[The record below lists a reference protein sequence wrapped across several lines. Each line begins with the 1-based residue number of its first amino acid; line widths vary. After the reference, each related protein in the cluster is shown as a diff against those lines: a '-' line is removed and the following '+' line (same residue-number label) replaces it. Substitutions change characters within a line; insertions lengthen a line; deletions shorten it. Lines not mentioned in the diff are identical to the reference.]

1 MSINLKNNAYI
12 EKVIRNLVRVNVIS
26 ILVSAGG
33 FTLLN
38 LYLDIQLNGLWGL
51 LFLILAIV
59 IAFVVQWFLLKI
71 IQMPPPILLPEEQVQ
86 EANEK
91 LRRIFNMIAS
101 QVENAL
107 NFRNE
112 NAAAVENPIDKLA
125 VILAQRSETLA
136 NRVQMLISMLQSS
149 SNETLENAQESLMP
163 LIDQMTDAIAQ
174 YLTVSEKI
182 GNQLYDQISETQKL
196 LLNLRNEL
204 VTLSSGQTQQEES
217 PQLSECISKIGAVTE
232 NYLQIEDAIDQQLAI
247 VANDTNDAG
256 MTLII
261 NMQTLRES
269 ADGLINYI
277 SDALSQISE
286 MEGEVNESVQFIARI
301 GHFIK
306 DIPEKIQSDIRSIQS
321 ASSVID
327 SLNHLVDSIK
337 DISFQTDILA
347 VNAAI
352 QAAHAGEAGFGFKIV
367 ADEVRKLAISSS
379 KAATMIETGL
389 DTARKTINEG
399 LKFKFL
405 EEIMVQ
411 MNEAANVVDVVKKLE
426 SSHEDTRI
434 YYRMLFSVVNQ
445 KNLKL
450 ADDISEI
457 LDSIQHQDIV
467 RQRIERMQIVIQQ
480 RNELLQ
486 EFLTELESSMGDVTD
501 DFATQMNAI
510 LNDYSRVESQHNSSL
525 DSGDTTNSPK
535 IELF

>member
-1 MSINLKNNAYI
+1 MSIKLKNNTYI
-12 EKVIRNLVRVNVIS
+12 ERGLGNILLVNTIS
-26 ILVSAGG
+26 TLLPVGG
-33 FTLLN
+33 FVLFN
-38 LYLDIQLNGLWGL
+38 FYLDIELNGQWTA
-51 LFLILAIV
+51 LFLISAIMA
-59 IAFVVQWFLLKI
+59 AFAVQWFLLKI
-71 IQMPPPILLPEEQVQ
+71 IQAPPQILLPEEQVQ
-86 EANEK
+86 ATNEK
-91 LRRIFNMIAS
+91 LRRIFNVIAS

-112 NAAAVENPIDKLA
+112 NAGAIENRIDKLA

-136 NRVQMLISMLQSS
+136 NRVQMLVSMLQSS
-149 SNETLENAQESLMP
+149 SNETLENVQESLMP

-182 GNQLYDQISETQKL
+182 GDQLHDQIGETQQL

-204 VTLSSGQTQQEES
+204 VTLSSNQTQQEES
-217 PQLSECISKIGAVTE
+217 LQLLECIRKIGAVTD

-256 MTLII
+256 MTLIM

-277 SDALSQISE
+277 SDALTQISG
-286 MEGEVNESVQFIARI
+286 MEGEVNESVQFIVRV
-301 GHFIK
+301 GHIIK
-306 DIPEKIQSDIRSIQS
+306 DIPEKIQSDIQSIQS

-327 SLNHLVDSIK
+327 GLSHLVDSIK

-367 ADEVRKLAISSS
+367 ADEVRKLAVNSS
-379 KAATMIETGL
+379 KAAEMIESGL
-389 DTARKTINEG
+389 ETARKTINEG

-411 MNEAANVVDVVKKLE
+411 MNEAANVMDVVKKLE

-457 LDSIQHQDIV
+457 LDSVQHQDIV
-467 RQRIERMQIVIQQ
+467 RQRIERMQVVIQQ

-486 EFLTELESSMGDVTD
+486 KFLTELESNLGNVTD
-501 DFATQMNAI
+501 DFASQMNAV
-510 LNDYSRVESQHNSSL
+510 LNDYSRVESQHHSSL
-525 DSGDTTNSPK
+525 DTRDTTHSPQ